1 MACTELCLS
10 VLAALYLLTGLDTL
24 WCCLSQRTVDCVVAC
39 DAFPEVIAS
48 MAGVVCKAQHSGQDM
63 TLAMVFQVA
72 CMVRIEVEK
81 AQRLM
86 FQVTVG
92 SSDVNTSA
100 ALKDLIAQL
109 LARI

>member
-1 MACTELCLS
+1 MNA
-10 VLAALYLLTGLDTL
+10 V
-24 WCCLSQRTVDCVVAC
+24 
-39 DAFPEVIAS
+39 
-48 MAGVVCKAQHSGQDM
+48 
-63 TLAMVFQVA
+63 QVA

-100 ALKDLIAQL
+100 AMKDLICQL

>member
-1 MACTELCLS
+1 MRACCF
-10 VLAALYLLTGLDTL
+10 LAA
-24 WCCLSQRTVDCVVAC
+24 CMVAYSNII
-39 DAFPEVIAS
+39 DN
-48 MAGVVCKAQHSGQDM
+48 MGGV
-63 TLAMVFQVA
+63 LQVA

-81 AQRLM
+81 MQRLM

>member
-1 MACTELCLS
+1 MSYLVGLTIG
-10 VLAALYLLTGLDTL
+10 ALL
-24 WCCLSQRTVDCVVAC
+24 
-39 DAFPEVIAS
+39 
-48 MAGVVCKAQHSGQDM
+48 
-63 TLAMVFQVA
+63 QVA

-81 AQRLM
+81 TQRLM

>member
-1 MACTELCLS
+1 MVAYS
-10 VLAALYLLTGLDTL
+10 NIIDNMGGVL
-24 WCCLSQRTVDCVVAC
+24 
-39 DAFPEVIAS
+39 
-48 MAGVVCKAQHSGQDM
+48 
-63 TLAMVFQVA
+63 QVA

-81 AQRLM
+81 MQRLM

>member
-1 MACTELCLS
+1 MHVTMMTGYKACSQLPDIQLMLCLTQDGFAW
-10 VLAALYLLTGLDTL
+10 VAFRRGLAL
-24 WCCLSQRTVDCVVAC
+24 
-39 DAFPEVIAS
+39 
-48 MAGVVCKAQHSGQDM
+48 
-63 TLAMVFQVA
+63 FQVA

-100 ALKDLIAQL
+100 ALKDLICQL

>member
-1 MACTELCLS
+1 MQEKSLRQALTI
-10 VLAALYLLTGLDTL
+10 VL
-24 WCCLSQRTVDCVVAC
+24 
-39 DAFPEVIAS
+39 VI
-48 MAGVVCKAQHSGQDM
+48 
-63 TLAMVFQVA
+63 QVA

>member
-1 MACTELCLS
+1 MCDASLE
-10 VLAALYLLTGLDTL
+10 
-24 WCCLSQRTVDCVVAC
+24 VVANRQLVDQLC
-39 DAFPEVIAS
+39 QVL
-48 MAGVVCKAQHSGQDM
+48 VCKAHYLEQVL
-63 TLAMVFQVA
+63 TLAVVSQVA

-109 LARI
+109 VARI

>member
-1 MACTELCLS
+1 MTVAS
-10 VLAALYLLTGLDTL
+10 V
-24 WCCLSQRTVDCVVAC
+24 
-39 DAFPEVIAS
+39 
-48 MAGVVCKAQHSGQDM
+48 M
-63 TLAMVFQVA
+63 QVA

>member
-1 MACTELCLS
+1 M
-10 VLAALYLLTGLDTL
+10 
-24 WCCLSQRTVDCVVAC
+24 C
-39 DAFPEVIAS
+39 DASLEAVAS
-48 MAGVVCKAQHSGQDM
+48 RQLVDQLCQVPICKAQHVGQEL
-63 TLAMVFQVA
+63 TLAIVFQVA

>member
-1 MACTELCLS
+1 MGG
-10 VLAALYLLTGLDTL
+10 VL
-24 WCCLSQRTVDCVVAC
+24 
-39 DAFPEVIAS
+39 
-48 MAGVVCKAQHSGQDM
+48 
-63 TLAMVFQVA
+63 QVA

-81 AQRLM
+81 TQRLM